1 MFNRVASTVFAGLVA
16 LTVSVLPGFAGIAT
30 AVAVQDGAK
39 LKNLTGTTVLA
50 AGMSLDQGDE
60 IVTDAKGQVQLVFAD
75 ETRIAIGSN
84 SRLKIDQVL
93 MRNSKSASSLAV
105 TAVSGSFR
113 FITGKS
119 EKAAYKIGTPT
130 ATMGIRGTI
139 FDLSVDPRRQTA
151 LALHDG
157 EVHMCGAGAQ
167 CAEIASGC
175 TLVKTSGGGVAE
187 LTSQQDANQTLRGGF
202 PFVMSQQSLRKDFQT
217 NVQACDRHL
226 IFAMNEIPPKAQPP
240 KPPPVVQPEPEPEP
254 EEETST
260 DFPGNSGSTGPSEG
274 RGNDVSSDQN
284 GTGTGKGQGGAKKE

>member
-1 MFNRVASTVFAGLVA
+1 
-16 LTVSVLPGFAGIAT
+16 
-30 AVAVQDGAK
+30 
-39 LKNLTGTTVLA
+39 
-50 AGMSLDQGDE
+50 MSLEQGDE

-75 ETRIAIGSN
+75 ETRIAIGNN

-119 EKAAYKIGTPT
+119 EKAAYKIATPT

-139 FDLSVDPRRQTA
+139 FDLAIDPRRQTA

-157 EVHMCGAGAQ
+157 EVKMCGSGAS
-167 CAEIASGC
+167 CAEVASGC
-175 TLVKTSGGGVAE
+175 TLVRTGGGGVAE
-187 LTSQQDANQTLRGGF
+187 LTSQKEANQTLRSGF
-202 PFVMSQQSLRKDFQT
+202 PFVLAQQTLRQDFRT

-226 IFAMNEIPPKAQPP
+226 IVAMNEVPPKAQPP
-240 KPPPVVQPEPEPEP
+240 VAPPVPEPEPEP
-254 EEETST
+254 EPEVETPT

-274 RGNDVSSDQN
+274 RGNDVSNGQS

>member
-1 MFNRVASTVFAGLVA
+1 MFNRLRSAVLAGAVIFVASA
-16 LTVSVLPGFAGIAT
+16 LPGVAGIAT

-39 LKNLTGTTVLA
+39 LKNGAGTTALA
-50 AGMSLDQGDE
+50 SGMSLEQGDE

-75 ETRIAIGSN
+75 ETRIAIGNN

-119 EKAAYKIGTPT
+119 EKTAYKIATPT
-130 ATMGIRGTI
+130 ATMGIRGTV
-139 FDLSVDPRRQTA
+139 FDLAVASGRQTA

-157 EVHMCGAGAQ
+157 EVHMCGKGSS
-167 CAEIASGC
+167 CAEVTSGC
-175 TLVKTSGGGVAE
+175 TLVKTNGGGVTE
-187 LTSQQDANQTLRGGF
+187 LTSKKETNETLRGGF
-202 PFVMSQQSLRKDFQT
+202 PFVMSQQTLRDDFRT
-217 NVQACDRHL
+217 NVQACERHM
-226 IFAMNEIPPKAQPP
+226 IFAMNEVPLKVQA
-240 KPPPVVQPEPEPEP
+240 KPVVPPAPKPEPEPEV
-254 EEETST
+254 ETPT

-274 RGNDVSSDQN
+274 RGNDVSNGQN